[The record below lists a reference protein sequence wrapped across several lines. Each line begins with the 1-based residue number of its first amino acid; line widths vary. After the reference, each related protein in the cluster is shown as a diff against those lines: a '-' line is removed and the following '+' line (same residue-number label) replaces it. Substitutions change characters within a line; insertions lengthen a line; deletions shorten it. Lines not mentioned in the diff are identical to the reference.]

1 MNKSTTWN
9 LFVLYHK
16 KTKENV
22 DGEVTVCVIDI
33 RSILGDPGAVSRFQ
47 VRAEEPLGT
56 LSYKTSS
63 KRSQSFWYLIDAR
76 NLCVFL
82 PNQSEVCF
90 EVLSCV
96 LTRRCTRSS
105 VSRLFVYAVRRS
117 FTRGEKFQ
125 SQHTI

>member
-47 VRAEEPLGT
+47 VGGGRAPGD
-56 LSYKTSS
+56 
-63 KRSQSFWYLIDAR
+63 I
-76 NLCVFL
+76 
-82 PNQSEVCF
+82 
-90 EVLSCV
+90 VL
-96 LTRRCTRSS
+96 
-105 VSRLFVYAVRRS
+105 
-117 FTRGEKFQ
+117 Q
-125 SQHTI
+125 D